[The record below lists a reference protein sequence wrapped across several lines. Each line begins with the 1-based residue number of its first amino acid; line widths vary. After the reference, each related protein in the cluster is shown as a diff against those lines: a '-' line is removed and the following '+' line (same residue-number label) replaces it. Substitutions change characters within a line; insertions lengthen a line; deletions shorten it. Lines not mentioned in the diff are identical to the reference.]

1 MPVSS
6 VVLNTYL
13 WKDRR
18 RDVKKEGGRE
28 KRKPTMC
35 LLEKRF
41 LFHSKEKPLG
51 AGWGGMLGVDEE
63 AGLFRLISK
72 WE

>member
-28 KRKPTMC
+28 KRKPTMY
-35 LLEKRF
+35 LLEKCF
-41 LFHSKEKPLG
+41 LFHTQRRNL
-51 AGWGGMLGVDEE
+51 
-63 AGLFRLISK
+63 
-72 WE
+72 